1 LIQSSAEIAELAKAL
16 VTAQKNLGAAKK
28 DSTNPHFRSKYAD
41 FAAVVEASRP
51 ALTAAGL
58 AVVQGAA
65 ADGPVVTIT
74 TRLIHTSG
82 QWIEA
87 SLSMRAK
94 DDSPQAIGSATT
106 YGRRYGWSAIIGL
119 ASEEDDDGNAATTR
133 QAVER
138 VEPRPVANTPDG
150 YVNWLIDLGAV
161 ADQGVEALKATW
173 EKSRATFRSH
183 LLATDREHWDE
194 LKARAAK
201 RAVVA

>member
-1 LIQSSAEIAELAKAL
+1 LIQSSADIAELAKAL
-16 VTAQKNLGAAKK
+16 TAAQRNLGAAKK

-51 ALTAAGL
+51 ALTANGL

-65 ADGPVVTIT
+65 GDGPVVTIT
-74 TRLIHTSG
+74 TRLLHNSG
-82 QWIEA
+82 QWIES

-94 DDSPQAIGSATT
+94 DDSPQAIGSAIT
-106 YGRRYGWSAIIGL
+106 YGRRYGWSSIIGL
-119 ASEEDDDGNAATTR
+119 ASEEDDDGNATTQPTKPREIAAT
-133 QAVER
+133 
-138 VEPRPVANTPDG
+138 TPDG